1 MLVLLLCNQSGVTV
15 NHECN
20 TIIGQIQNQKFP
32 ILPMIKS
39 EFWDKWGQFSSLSL
53 SLSLYTHTH
62 TRTQCPTVNFIQ
74 TISK

>member
-53 SLSLYTHTH
+53 SLSLSLSTHTH
-62 TRTQCPTVNFIQ
+62 THAHNVQL
-74 TISK
+74 